1 MLRWENKLESSIF
14 LFAFV
19 FAVWIFELWMIPLA
33 LTVLLT
39 KEATSKAVSGNWET
53 KIEELFHMPTE
64 VNLQQYNTLIKIEI
78 NTRIKRKKKGELNTF

>member
-33 LTVLLT
+33 LTVILA

-53 KIEELFHMPTE
+53 KIEELFDIPTE
-64 VNLQQYNTLIKIEI
+64 VNLQQTIHKTKLKLIP
-78 NTRIKRKKKGELNTF
+78 G